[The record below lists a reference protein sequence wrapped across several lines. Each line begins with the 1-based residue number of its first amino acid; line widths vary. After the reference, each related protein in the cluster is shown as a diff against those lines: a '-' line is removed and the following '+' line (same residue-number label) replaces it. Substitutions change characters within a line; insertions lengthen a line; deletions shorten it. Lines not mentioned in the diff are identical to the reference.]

1 LTHRREGGSVVDDHR
16 SPFSGGG
23 HLQDSTSHLE
33 FMTTDPPED
42 IGIKTRR
49 HLEVETT
56 DSREIKNIRVTTVV
70 NKDMRIVGAG
80 LVIRVMVILLH
91 AQLMVMLG
99 IDQEIAIDNT
109 TGNARYSRL
118 KLKMLID
125 GKCQQKHIVE

>member
-1 LTHRREGGSVVDDHR
+1 MTTAHHLVVVVTC
-16 SPFSGGG
+16 
-23 HLQDSTSHLE
+23 LQDSTSHLE

-56 DSREIKNIRVTTVV
+56 DSCEIKNIRVTSVV
-70 NKDMRIVGAG
+70 NNDMRIVGAG
-80 LVIRVMVILLH
+80 LVIRVILILPH
-91 AQLMVMLG
+91 AQLMVMSG

-118 KLKMLID
+118 KLKMLIY
-125 GKCQQKHIVE
+125 GKCHVLQRCPSRTTETHC